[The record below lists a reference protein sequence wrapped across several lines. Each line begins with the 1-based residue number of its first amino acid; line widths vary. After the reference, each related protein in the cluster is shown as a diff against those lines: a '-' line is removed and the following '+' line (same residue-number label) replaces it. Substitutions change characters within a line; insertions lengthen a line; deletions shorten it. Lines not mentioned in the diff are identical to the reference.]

1 MAITVR
7 DAQTSF
13 TVFKESLPAFV
24 PTVAEDI
31 ETQDCWVDMISL
43 SHVSTGPCVVTI
55 SDKQGTPVKHVNTT
69 MTDGDLINNVYPWGR
84 LFYGG
89 INVSCDTASKVVMH
103 VRWKR

>member
-13 TVFKESLPAFV
+13 SQFKENLPCFV

-31 ETQDCWVDMISL
+31 ETQDCWVESISL
-43 SHVSTGPCVVTI
+43 SHVSTGAVTVTI
-55 SDKQGTPVKHVNTT
+55 SDKQGTAVKHVNVV
-69 MTDGDLINNVYPWGR
+69 MSDGDLINNVYANR

-89 INVSCDTASKVVMH
+89 ITVVADVASKVTMH